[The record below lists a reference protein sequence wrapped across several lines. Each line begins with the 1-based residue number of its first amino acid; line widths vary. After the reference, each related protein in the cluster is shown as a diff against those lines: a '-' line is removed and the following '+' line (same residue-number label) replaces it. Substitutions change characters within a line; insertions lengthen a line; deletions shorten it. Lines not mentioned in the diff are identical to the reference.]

1 MSWLTNIL
9 SKRTIRSP
17 NCSHLGMSARSHQQA
32 LLLLAALVLQGCVTV
47 HAPLLPDEGYPRD
60 WGEPSPL
67 GPECKGVEGTYLN
80 AGWMTGTGGSS
91 QPVSLMAVLNV
102 VGDANTVSLNTL
114 TRRVDRNGDAL
125 ITLRISA
132 HGDATV
138 LHEREGC
145 FCIKQT
151 LACTQISEKY
161 WSFPNFGLGGSQS
174 NAYFAISQDRTLI
187 AKLQNYDADVILGVP
202 IFGMKEPWARFKN
215 ADQ

>member
-1 MSWLTNIL
+1 
-9 SKRTIRSP
+9 
-17 NCSHLGMSARSHQQA
+17 MSARWHQQA
-32 LLLLAALVLQGCVTV
+32 LLLLATLVLQGCVTV

-60 WGEPSPL
+60 WGELSLL

-80 AGWMTGTGGSS
+80 AGWMTGAGGSS
-91 QPVSLMAVLNV
+91 QPVSLMEVLNFV
-102 VGDANTVSLNTL
+102 SDAKTVSLNTL
-114 TRRVDRNGDAL
+114 TRRVDRNGDAF

-138 LHEREGC
+138 VHEREGC

-174 NAYFAISQDRTLI
+174 NAYFAISRDRTLI
-187 AKLQNYDADVILGVP
+187 AKLQNYHADVVLGVP